1 MRRKSNPT
9 GDGPKAQQGDKPAR
23 RQFNNSG
30 SAEKSGYAGKPGGKP
45 GGRSGPRRATAG
57 EGHPFEREAG
67 GRGRS
72 EGGPGRQP
80 QQGRG
85 ENAGQSAGQGG
96 ERPARAR
103 PESQGQG
110 RESYGKKPREGY
122 GAAPKPH
129 GGKKTPFRAAPGQA
143 QARGE
148 AVEVAAAGDAE
159 SVARNQR
166 PDGKRPAPVTG
177 RDTGKGRGRQSA
189 RGNANAVEPERL
201 HKVLAQAGIGSRREM
216 EEWIVAGRISVNGL
230 PSHLGQLVSPQDRV
244 KVNGKLVNLRFSTG
258 SNRVPRVL
266 IYHKPEGEIVSRDDP
281 DGRPSV
287 FNALPRVRGG
297 RWVNVGRLDFNTS
310 GLLLFTTSGELANKL
325 MHPSSRLVREY
336 AVRVL
341 GDLTEEAKQQ
351 LLDGVALE
359 DGNAAFAS
367 LEDAGGEGANRWYHV
382 TLFEGRNREVRRM
395 FEAVGCTVSRLIRV
409 RYGTFLLPP
418 WLKRGK
424 WREVG
429 EDEVKSLLR
438 SLEAARQ
445 EAAAYQGS

>member
-30 SAEKSGYAGKPGGKP
+30 SAEKSGYAGKPGSKP
-45 GGRSGPRRATAG
+45 GGRSGPRRATTG
-57 EGHPFEREAG
+57 EGNPFEREAG

-72 EGGPGRQP
+72 EGGSGRQT

-85 ENAGQSAGQGG
+85 ENAGQAG

-110 RESYGKKPREGY
+110 RESYGNKPREGY
-122 GAAPKPH
+122 GAAPKPR

-148 AVEVAAAGDAE
+148 AVEISAAGDAE

-177 RDTGKGRGRQSA
+177 CDTAKGRGRQSA
-189 RGNANAVEPERL
+189 RGNASAVEPERL

-445 EAAAYQGS
+445 EAAAYQGG